1 MNQCKKCAHAVMVYS
16 IVNKHLGQYCA
27 KCGAW
32 QKWISQNNPV
42 DIMPFGKYKGQNIAE
57 ITDRNYLEWLA
68 INLKDNTNG
77 PPKVKLI
84 EAVENRLKTL
94 IK

>member
-1 MNQCKKCAHAVMVYS
+1 MSCKKCNHPVFVYTRRGTH
-16 IVNKHLGQYCA
+16 IGQYCA

-32 QKWISQNNPV
+32 HKWIPQNNPI

-57 ITDRNYLEWLA
+57 ITDRNYLEWLV

-94 IK
+94 SL